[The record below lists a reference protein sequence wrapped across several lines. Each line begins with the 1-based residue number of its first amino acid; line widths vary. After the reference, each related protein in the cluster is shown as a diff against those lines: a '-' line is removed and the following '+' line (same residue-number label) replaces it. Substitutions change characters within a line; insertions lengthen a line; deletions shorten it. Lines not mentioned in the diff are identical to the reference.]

1 MFLFYGVNNDPHQY
15 LNVFYYASMIETTS
29 IFEYTLIMQNA
40 SAKLET
46 ATFAAG
52 CFWGVEE
59 TFRRL
64 KGMKSTMVGY
74 TGGHFENPSYQDVC
88 SGRTAHAEAVQ
99 VEFDPNEI
107 AYEDLLKTFFQ
118 NHNPTTRNQQGPD
131 IGSQYRSAIFY
142 HSPEQKKLAEA
153 YKKALNEAEKYP
165 KPIVTEIAPASTF
178 YRAEEYHQKY
188 LMKKGLD
195 SCHI

>member
-1 MFLFYGVNNDPHQY
+1 MRDISSKF
-15 LNVFYYASMIETTS
+15 
-29 IFEYTLIMQNA
+29 
-40 SAKLET
+40 ET
-46 ATFAAG
+46 ATLAAG

-59 TFRRL
+59 AFRRL
-64 KGMKSTMVGY
+64 KGVKSTMVGY
-74 TGGHFENPSYQDVC
+74 TGGHFKNPSYQDVC

-99 VEFDPNEI
+99 IEFDPNEI
-107 AYEDLLKTFFQ
+107 TYEDLLKTFFQ

-131 IGSQYRSAIFY
+131 IGSQYRSTIFY
-142 HSPEQKKLAEA
+142 HAPEQKKLAEE
-153 YKKALNEAEKYP
+153 YKKKLAEKYSR
-165 KPIVTEIAPASTF
+165 PIVTEIMPASTF